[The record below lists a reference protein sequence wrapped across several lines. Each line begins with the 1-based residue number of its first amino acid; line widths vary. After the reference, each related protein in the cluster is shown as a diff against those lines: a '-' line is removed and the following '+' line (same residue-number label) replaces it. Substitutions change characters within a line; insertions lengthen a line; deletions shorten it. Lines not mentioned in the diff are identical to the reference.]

1 MLNLIFKPHRSSL
14 KAATDE
20 PQKIFAMLKLIPD
33 QEVAKTR
40 PPLAFALVVD
50 TSGSMREFADQD
62 KAKQEIANKG
72 LKSQQQDLD
81 GSNYQAVH
89 LTLPTKLDQAI
100 EAAHSLID
108 DDRLNADDRVT
119 IIHFDDNAKTLLSLT
134 PISNKPA
141 AHAAVES
148 LRDYS
153 GGTHMAKGMRNAHE
167 QLKALPAT
175 VAKRTLL
182 LTDGKTFD
190 EPECRQLAKQFAET
204 NSPLICIG
212 IGEEYNEDLM
222 RELADASQ
230 GRPYHLQN
238 MSQLREILEVEVGSS
253 VKEVV
258 TDLQATVATVKGVK
272 LDGIT
277 RVYPSLSEVNVEES
291 PYRLGNIAAGD
302 YTIFI
307 FEFTMSG
314 IPRPASRAR
323 LTQIGLSGHA
333 PALGRRDEFPLQDL
347 FVNFTED
354 EAAIAAV
361 DPEVLGYVQQK
372 NVDRIVQDAVRLS
385 TIDAGKAR
393 QTLQV
398 ARGMTQ
404 RLGNSNMTRMLDT
417 ALDELDQ
424 SGTISAGTRK
434 TVALG
439 GRTRTVKTGEV
450 SPMEGIPSEDEIRKL
465 TGA

>member
-1 MLNLIFKPHRSSL
+1 
-14 KAATDE
+14 
-20 PQKIFAMLKLIPD
+20 
-33 QEVAKTR
+33 
-40 PPLAFALVVD
+40 
-50 TSGSMREFADQD
+50 MREFADQD
-62 KAKQEIANKG
+62 KAKAEITNKG

-89 LTLPTKLDQAI
+89 LALPTKLDQAI
-100 EAAHSLID
+100 EAAHALID

-119 IIHFDDNAKTLLSLT
+119 IIHFDDNAKTLLPLT
-134 PISNKPA
+134 PISNKQA

-148 LRDYS
+148 LRDFS
-153 GGTHMAKGMRNAHE
+153 GGTHMAKGMKNAHE
-167 QLKALPAT
+167 QLGELPAT
-175 VAKRTLL
+175 VAKRTIL

-190 EPECRQLAKQFAET
+190 EPECRQLAQKFAGT
-204 NSPLICIG
+204 NTPLIGIG

-272 LDGIT
+272 LDNIT
-277 RVYPSLSEVNVEES
+277 RVYPSLSEVSVEES

-314 IPRPASRAR
+314 IPRPVSRAR

-361 DPEVLGYVQQK
+361 DAEVLGYVQQK

-450 SPMEGIPSEDEIRKL
+450 SPMEGIPSEEEIRKL